1 MFLNEGSGENGE
13 HPISFELI
21 FCKSRRS
28 LLILAD
34 VNSLCCSEVE
44 YDRLVNSCIAALYC
58 ADIGVDIV
66 QRAICSS
73 DIPLPRVRPPQVFND
88 LISVCSMTRSELRPA
103 QNWLL
108 RRIT

>member
-13 HPISFELI
+13 HPISFALI
-21 FCKSRRS
+21 FSKSTRS
-28 LLILAD
+28 LVILAC
-34 VNSLCCSEVE
+34 VKSLCCFDVQ

-58 ADIGVDIV
+58 ANIGVDVV
-66 QRAICSS
+66 QRALCSS
-73 DIPLPRVRPPQVFND
+73 DSPLPRVGPPQVFND
-88 LISVCSMTRSELRPA
+88 LIIVCSITRSELRPS